1 MKPDTAVSVVLCTC
15 PPPEAERLATTI
27 VKSGHAACVNILP
40 AVNSIYRWKGKLEKA
55 TESLLVIK
63 CPADRVDELTAAIR
77 AAHPYDVPEVV
88 ALPVA
93 SGNDAYLR
101 WVVDESRADG

>member
-1 MKPDTAVSVVLCTC
+1 
-15 PPPEAERLATTI
+15 
-27 VKSGHAACVNILP
+27 
-40 AVNSIYRWKGKLEKA
+40 
-55 TESLLVIK
+55 
-63 CPADRVDELTAAIR
+63 
-77 AAHPYDVPEVV
+77 VV